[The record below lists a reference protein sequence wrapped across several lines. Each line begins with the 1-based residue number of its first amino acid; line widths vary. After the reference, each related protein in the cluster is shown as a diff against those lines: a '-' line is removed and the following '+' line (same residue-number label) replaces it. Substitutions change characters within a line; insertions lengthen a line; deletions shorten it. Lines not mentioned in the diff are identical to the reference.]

1 MAKDTIFYT
10 HQTLNCGGRLLHLDK
25 PVVMGILNITPDSFF
40 EGSRLHSVD
49 EIIDRAGKMLLEGAA
64 ILDIGPASSRPGA
77 VALTVAQEL
86 NRLLP
91 PLEALVKQYPQ
102 AIFSVDTYHSKVA
115 KAAVIAGAHI
125 INDISAGD
133 IDEEMIP
140 TVAELG
146 VPYIMMHM
154 QGTPQTMHLKPD
166 YKDVVKE
173 VMDYFSEKIHF
184 AVRAGIHD
192 IIIDPGF
199 GFGKTREHS
208 YKLLQ
213 SLELFKMFGFP
224 VMAGLSRKSMIS
236 KVINQPPEES
246 LNGTT
251 VVNTIALQKGAKIL
265 RVHDVRAAKEA
276 IDIVGAME

>member
-1 MAKDTIFYT
+1 
-10 HQTLNCGGRLLHLDK
+10 
-25 PVVMGILNITPDSFF
+25 MGILNITPDSFY
-40 EGSRLHSVD
+40 EGSRVNSVD
-49 EIIDRAGKMLLEGAA
+49 EIIDRAGNMLGEGAA
-64 ILDIGPASSRPGA
+64 ILDVGPSSSRPGA

-86 NRLLP
+86 VRLLP
-91 PLEALVKQYPQ
+91 PLEALVKAFPET
-102 AIFSVDTYHSKVA
+102 IFSVDTYHSKVA
-115 KAAVIAGAHI
+115 RAAVRAGAHI
-125 INDISAGD
+125 INDISSGD

-140 TVAELG
+140 TVADLG
-146 VPYIMMHM
+146 VPYVMMHM
-154 QGTPQTMHLKPD
+154 KGTPQTMHLRPG
-166 YKDVVKE
+166 YTDVVKE

-224 VMAGLSRKSMIS
+224 VLAGLSRKSMIG
-236 KVINQPPEES
+236 KVINQTPEES

-251 VVNTIALQKGAKIL
+251 VVNTIALQKGAKML
-265 RVHDVRAAKEA
+265 RVHDVKAAKEA
-276 IDIVGAME
+276 IEIVGVMELNKNVKY